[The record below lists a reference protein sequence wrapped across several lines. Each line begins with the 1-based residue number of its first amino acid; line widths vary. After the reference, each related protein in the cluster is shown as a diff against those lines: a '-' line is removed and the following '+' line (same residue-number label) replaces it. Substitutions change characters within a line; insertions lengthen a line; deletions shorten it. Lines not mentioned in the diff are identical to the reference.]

1 MAFGVR
7 RGPWLPQGGSLRR
20 LLLVGWLVPL
30 WGLVVGVSVALGVEQ
45 AQRGAAEQDMALRA
59 ALAAWPPSVP
69 ESPESGHEP
78 PMWLRE
84 SRLDGG
90 RVAGSAQLPPLPPGE
105 PRPAAGQVHF
115 YLAEADGRL
124 VRVAAALHDPSSS
137 AAPGQAPAEAVVRQA
152 ARPWSERAFHLPNP
166 LRSETLRGVY
176 LLALT
181 MTGVALVLARVAS
194 RWLAEAGRALSQPDA
209 SAANAASAAG
219 PSELAP
225 AVQHLEALRQSQ
237 SRWIEEQRRFLADA
251 THQMR
256 TPMAVLRTQLQS
268 AMAGDVQVD
277 EALQQMLHTV
287 DRASGLAN
295 QLLSLSKVEQLKRV
309 GQLPSVGLNAIV
321 REAVMELA
329 PLIAAKRLDFALE
342 GPELSAPG
350 DAALLGEL
358 MRNLLANAIHHTPEH
373 GRLGVLLRNATGCTG
388 VLVWDEGPGID
399 GAVRQRLFQPFS
411 AGKGG
416 VGLGLSICRQIA
428 ESMGAEVTL
437 FNRMDQGRVIGVDAV
452 VAWRSAGP
460 QARQGARM
468 PLADGPGH

>member
-1 MAFGVR
+1 MAIGAR
-7 RGPWLPQGGSLRR
+7 RWLWLPRGGSLRR

-30 WGLVVGVSVALGVEQ
+30 WGLVAGVSVAIGVEQ

-69 ESPESGHEP
+69 ESPEHGHEP

-105 PRPAAGQVHF
+105 PRPAPGQVHF
-115 YLAEADGRL
+115 YLAEADGHL
-124 VRVAAALHDPSSS
+124 VRVAAALHTPP
-137 AAPGQAPAEAVVRQA
+137 AAEALVRQA

-176 LLALT
+176 LLALA
-181 MTGVALVLARVAS
+181 MTGVALVLSGAAS

-209 SAANAASAAG
+209 SAAGAASAAG

-277 EALQQMLHTV
+277 EALRQMLHTV

-309 GQLPSVGLNAIV
+309 GQLPSVGLNPIV

-358 MRNLLANAIHHTPEH
+358 MRNLLANAIHHTPDH
-373 GRLGVLLRNATGCTG
+373 GRLGVLLRDATGCSE

-452 VAWRSAGP
+452 VAWHSAGAP
-460 QARQGARM
+460 PVPAS
-468 PLADGPGH
+468 PGV